1 MLYGLDGAG
10 LDPGQLTSAAAYR
23 SSGATCE
30 EVCLLTFSDEVAAQ
44 TAVSTLNAY
53 VSAQILS
60 NKSYRP
66 AQIPKLEKAI
76 LEQRGA
82 TVLLLVANNYETASN
97 LLAP

>member
-10 LDPGQLTSAAAYR
+10 LDPGQLTAASAYR

-30 EVCLLTFSDEVAAQ
+30 EVCLLTFSDEAAAQ
-44 TAVSTLNAY
+44 TAVSALNTY
-53 VSAQILS
+53 VSTQILA

-66 AQIPKLEKAI
+66 AQIPKLEQTV
-76 LEQRGA
+76 LEQRG
-82 TVLLLVANNYETASN
+82 TSVLLLVADNYQAASK